1 MMATQ
6 FGKSR
11 GLTFGRSD
19 AQEFA
24 KEKSKGYE
32 DLGLLIALIV
42 LLGWA
47 LFVGLRGVD
56 WPALSH
62 TLRALVAFIG

>member
-1 MMATQ
+1 MTTQ
-6 FGKSR
+6 ASKAG
-11 GLTFGRSD
+11 GLVLGG
-19 AQEFA
+19 AQNFA
-24 KEKSKGYE
+24 KEKPKSYE
-32 DLGLLIALIV
+32 DWGLLLALVV

-62 TLRALVAFIG
+62 TLRALVAYIA

>member
-1 MMATQ
+1 MASQ
-6 FGKSR
+6 AGKAGRFALGR
-11 GLTFGRSD
+11 GG

-32 DLGLLIALIV
+32 DLGLLLALIV

>member
-1 MMATQ
+1 MATQ
-6 FGKSR
+6 ADKS
-11 GLTFGRSD
+11 GGVALGGG
-19 AQEFA
+19 AQNFA
-24 KEKSKGYE
+24 KEKPKSYE
-32 DLGLLIALIV
+32 DWGLLLALVV

-62 TLRALVAFIG
+62 TLRALVAYIG

>member
-1 MMATQ
+1 MALQ
-6 FGKSR
+6 AGKSAGLALGR
-11 GLTFGRSD
+11 GGTQG
-19 AQEFA
+19 FA
-24 KEKSKGYE
+24 KEKSKSYE
-32 DLGLLIALIV
+32 DLGLLLALIL

-47 LFVGLRGVD
+47 LFVGLRAVD